1 MNPSERRLITYAAFA
16 HALIHIVELTYPA
29 LLTRIEDDFGVSAV
43 ILGAIASV
51 FSWAFGGSAIPAG
64 FLTDRLGSRRVLF
77 YSFVGATVSLVL
89 VGLSPNE
96 WFLAGTLALLGFC
109 IGLYHP
115 AGLSLMAQGVRQR
128 GLALGLH
135 GVAGNVGQALAPAL
149 AVGLAIA
156 IDWRLAFFF
165 LAGVAAVMAVMLSLT
180 TLPLRGEAEVLG
192 SSGEEGGK
200 LEGALGDP
208 AAGRGV
214 TAEFAEPDPQG
225 APRQRTASRFLLPL
239 LLVYAAFVLSGIV
252 YRGAITFLPT
262 HLEDLVDEDLGG
274 AFATVAL
281 LMGAVG
287 QLVGGALS
295 QRVRLERLA
304 PVLAV
309 AAVPALVFTG
319 VLEGAALVVIASVF
333 IFFYF
338 ANQPVFTGLI
348 ADYAPQGAVGR
359 SYGVSFFAGFGLG
372 GTGGVIA
379 GAFVDRW
386 DTGAAFLGLSAF
398 MAVTLLLSL
407 IIWLRSERGSR
418 PMEPETAGG
427 GG

>member
-1 MNPSERRLITYAAFA
+1 MNAAERRLLTYAAFA
-16 HALIHIVELTYPA
+16 HALTHIVELTYPA
-29 LLTRIEDDFGVSAV
+29 LLTRIEEDFGVRAV
-43 ILGAIASV
+43 ILGTIASI

-77 YSFVGATVSLVL
+77 YAFAGATVSLVL

-128 GLALGLH
+128 GLALGFH

-156 IDWRLAFFF
+156 VDWRLAFFA
-165 LAGVAAVMAVMLSLT
+165 LAGVAAVMAVMLSIT
-180 TLPLRGEAEVLG
+180 TLPLRGEAEVLVADG
-192 SSGEEGGK
+192 EAPQRAGGASAQTGGRLPTSGAEPGK
-200 LEGALGDP
+200 PEARP
-208 AAGRGV
+208 AAG
-214 TAEFAEPDPQG
+214 
-225 APRQRTASRFLLPL
+225 LLMPL
-239 LLVYAAFVLSGIV
+239 LLVYAAFVLSGVV
-252 YRGAITFLPT
+252 YRGAITFLPQ
-262 HLEDLVDEDLGG
+262 HMEELVNEDLGG
-274 AFATVAL
+274 AFVTVAL

-287 QLVGGALS
+287 QLMGGTLS

-304 PVLAV
+304 PVLA
-309 AAVPALVFTG
+309 ALALPALVLTG
-319 VLEGAALVVIASVF
+319 AVSGALLVVIASVF

-348 ADYAPQGAVGR
+348 ADYAPAGAVGR
-359 SYGVSFFAGFGLG
+359 SYGVSFFAAFGLG

-379 GAFVDRW
+379 GVFVDRW

-398 MAVTLLLSL
+398 LAVTLLLSVV
-407 IIWLRSERGSR
+407 IWLLSEQRSRT
-418 PMEPETAGG
+418 MKPEMVGG
-427 GG
+427 GS

>member
-1 MNPSERRLITYAAFA
+1 MNAAERRLITYTAFA
-16 HALIHIVELTYPA
+16 HALTHTIELTYPA
-29 LLTRIEDDFGVSAV
+29 LLTRIEDDFGVRAV
-43 ILGAIASV
+43 VLGTIASI
-51 FSWAFGGSAIPAG
+51 FAWAFGGSAIPAG

-77 YSFVGATVSLVL
+77 YAFAGATVSLVL

-128 GLALGLH
+128 GLALGFH

-156 IDWRLAFFF
+156 VDWRLAFFV
-165 LAGVAAVMAVMLSLT
+165 LAGVAAVMAVVLSIT
-180 TLPLRGEAEVLG
+180 TLPLRGEAEVLVAG
-192 SSGEEGGK
+192 SEALQPAGGTSAQTGGRPPASGGK
-200 LEGALGDP
+200 PG
-208 AAGRGV
+208 
-214 TAEFAEPDPQG
+214 EPETRP
-225 APRQRTASRFLLPL
+225 APRLLMPL
-239 LLVYAAFVLSGIV
+239 LFVYAAFVLTGVV
-252 YRGAITFLPT
+252 YRGAITFLPQ
-262 HLEDLVDEDLGG
+262 HMEELVDKDLGG
-274 AFATVAL
+274 AFVTVAL

-287 QLVGGALS
+287 QLVGGTLS

-304 PVLAV
+304 PVLA
-309 AAVPALVFTG
+309 ALAVPALVLTG
-319 VLEGAALVVIASVF
+319 AVSGALLVVVASVF

-348 ADYAPQGAVGR
+348 ADYAPAGAVGR

-379 GAFVDRW
+379 GVFVDRW

-398 MAVTLLLSL
+398 LAVTLLLSVV
-407 IIWLRSERGSR
+407 IWVMSEQRSRG
-418 PMEPETAGG
+418 MKPEMVRGG
-427 GG
+427 G